1 MITPEKIEEWLKE
14 AEERPSSMAVILQYV
29 ANRLRDLTA
38 RNEELRADNLA
49 LRTEK
54 KVEEYE
60 QRITHLEYQL
70 DMLRRQFGGEV
81 PVEFLPAAQEASQD
95 KLSVLLYDALGRIL
109 RVEVDGAGFSP
120 GKELARLTVPPPSTI
135 EDAPRMLVVP
145 SYEEL
150 MFVFSSGRIATMA
163 VESISQPKSL
173 DWEQAAQPQEPRG
186 GETLACLAPIS
197 SMALADFILQAS
209 RRGFVKKLMTSLAPS
224 VLDKHYIGTGAT
236 IPGDRTHT
244 LALAGKDD
252 QMVLVSRDG
261 FLLGLDVRDLPFSGE
276 EAFRMGALDALAA
289 VFVRRPEQPIL
300 VMTQVG
306 KIVHWAADRLEIS
319 HSLKARGQPLYSA
332 QRRDRGVRVV
342 GAAAISEEDWG
353 VALHGDGRLTAH
365 AVRSLIDEGAISASG
380 ELVDFSLVT
389 QPGKRAV
396 KE

>member
-49 LRTEK
+49 LRTDK
-54 KVEEYE
+54 KVVEYE

-70 DMLRRQFGGEV
+70 DMLRRQFGGEM
-81 PVEFLPAAQEASQD
+81 PAEYIPTTQEAGPD
-95 KLSVLLYDALGRIL
+95 KLSVMLYDALGRIL
-109 RVEVDGAGFSP
+109 RVEIDVARISAN
-120 GKELARLTVPPPSTI
+120 KELARLTAPPPPTN

-173 DWEQAAQPQEPRG
+173 DWEHAAQPQEPRG

-197 SMALADFILQAS
+197 RMALADFILQAS
-209 RRGFVKKLMTSLAPS
+209 RRGFVKKLMTSLAAS

-244 LALAGKDD
+244 LALSGKDD

-261 FLLGLDVRDLPFSGE
+261 FLLGLDVRDLPFSAE
-276 EAFRMGALDALAA
+276 EAFRMSALDALAA
-289 VFVRRPEQPIL
+289 VFVRRPDQPIL

-306 KIVHWAADRLEIS
+306 KVVHWSADRLEIA
-319 HSLKARGQPLYSA
+319 HSMKARGQPLYSA

-342 GAAAISEEDWG
+342 GAAAVSDEDWG

-365 AVRSLIDEGAISASG
+365 AVRSLIDEGAITVSG
-380 ELVDFSLVT
+380 ELIDFALAGQLGT
-389 QPGKRAV
+389 KAI